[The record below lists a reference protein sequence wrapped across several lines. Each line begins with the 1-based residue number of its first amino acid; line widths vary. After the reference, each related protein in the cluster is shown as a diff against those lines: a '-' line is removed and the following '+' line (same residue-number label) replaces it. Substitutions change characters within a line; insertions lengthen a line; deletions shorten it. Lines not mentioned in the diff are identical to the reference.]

1 MRKRKS
7 ASLTVVMGTVLAAS
21 LVLGVGSM
29 YGTTL
34 EEMYDAAG
42 AGEGYDKFVI
52 LERGK
57 VYTGRLIIPTNTSC
71 CILGNGAI
79 CDTEGLSIRA
89 SAGVTLDIFDTVIT
103 NHYALYFEANSQ
115 GYISGN
121 TITDG
126 YYGIRCVNADVVI
139 ENNIVVNNSYIG
151 VAADSE
157 MLPVANYNDV
167 WNNAGG
173 NYMEYC
179 SG

>member
-1 MRKRKS
+1 M
-7 ASLTVVMGTVLAAS
+7 TVVIGTVLAAS
-21 LVLGVGSM
+21 LALGAGSM

-42 AGEGYDKFVI
+42 PGEGYDKLVI
-52 LERGK
+52 LERGQ
-57 VYTGRLIIPTNTSC
+57 VYTGKLIIPANTTC
-71 CILGNGAI
+71 CIRGNGAV

-89 SAGVTLDIFDTVIT
+89 SSGVTLDIFDTVIT
-103 NHYALYFEANSQ
+103 NHYALYYDPDSQ
-115 GYISGN
+115 GHISGN
-121 TITDG
+121 TITGG
-126 YYGIRCVNADVVI
+126 YYGIRCLLADVVI

-151 VAADSE
+151 VAADSDL
-157 MLPVANYNDV
+157 LPVASYNDV